1 VVDPAGVDHEIEILV
16 LSCLPSDQRI
26 DAPPPI
32 HPHDNLRRREEVEDL
47 QHLIGPHV
55 DILPALDVPSGVTL
69 PAVGDGWS
77 RCPGRI
83 SVANGAPG

>member
-1 VVDPAGVDHEIEILV
+1 
-16 LSCLPSDQRI
+16 
-26 DAPPPI
+26 
-32 HPHDNLRRREEVEDL
+32 
-47 QHLIGPHV
+47 
-55 DILPALDVPSGVTL
+55 VPSGVTL